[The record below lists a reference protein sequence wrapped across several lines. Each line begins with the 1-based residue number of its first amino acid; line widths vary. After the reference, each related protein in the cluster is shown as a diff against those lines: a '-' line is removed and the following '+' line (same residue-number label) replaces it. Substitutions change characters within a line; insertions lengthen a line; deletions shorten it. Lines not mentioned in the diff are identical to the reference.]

1 MPSDL
6 RPYVGAH
13 IVDGKSLSL
22 DIQREVAEGVS
33 ALNERGVEV
42 RLAVVIAG
50 DDPASHVY
58 VRNKERACERCG
70 ILSTRIDMPSTSNLE
85 EMIEVVEQLNSD
97 PSIHGI
103 LVQSPAP
110 DGVNELAIASSI
122 LPQKDVDGFHPIN
135 LGRLVQG
142 DSMGLLPC
150 TPSGVMRMLD
160 SSDVRLEGSRA
171 VVLGRSRI
179 VGMPMALM
187 LAQKGSDA
195 TVTIVHSRTSEIE
208 SICSEADILVA
219 AVGSAHMVGPQWVK
233 PGAFV
238 VDVGISRIEGGL
250 AGDVAP
256 EVSEI
261 AGWVTPVP
269 GGVGPM
275 TIAMLMKNTLSAT
288 EMQTT

>member
-1 MPSDL
+1 
-6 RPYVGAH
+6 
-13 IVDGKSLSL
+13 L
-22 DIQREVAEGVS
+22 DIQNEVANEVS
-33 ALNERGVEV
+33 ALKERGVEP

-70 ILSTRIDMPSTSNLE
+70 ILSTRIDMRANSTLE
-85 EMIEVVEQLNSD
+85 EIVEVVEGLNADS
-97 PSIHGI
+97 SIHGI

-110 DGVNELAIASSI
+110 EGVDELAIASSI
-122 LPQKDVDGFHPIN
+122 VPQKDVDGFHPVN

-142 DSMGLLPC
+142 DLGGLLPC
-150 TPSGVMRMLD
+150 TPSGVMRILH
-160 SSDVRLEGSRA
+160 SSGVKIEGTKA

-195 TVTIVHSRTSEIE
+195 TVTIAHSRTAGAQ

-219 AVGSAHMVGPQWVK
+219 AVGSAHIVGEHWVK

-238 VDVGISRIEGGL
+238 VDVGISRVGDRL
-250 AGDVAP
+250 AGDVSP

-261 AGWVTPVP
+261 AGWLTPVP

-275 TIAMLMKNTLSAT
+275 TIAMLMRNTLKAA
-288 EMQTT
+288 ELQMN

>member
-1 MPSDL
+1 
-6 RPYVGAH
+6 VGAH
-13 IVDGKSLSL
+13 IVDGRSLSL
-22 DIQREVAEGVS
+22 DIQNEVANEVS
-33 ALNERGVEV
+33 ALKERGVEP

-70 ILSTRIDMPSTSNLE
+70 ILSTRIDMRANSTLE
-85 EMIEVVEQLNSD
+85 EIVEVVEGLNADS
-97 PSIHGI
+97 SIHGI

-110 DGVNELAIASSI
+110 EGVDELAIASSI
-122 LPQKDVDGFHPIN
+122 VPQKDVDGFHPVN

-142 DSMGLLPC
+142 DLGGLLPC
-150 TPSGVMRMLD
+150 TPSGVMRILH
-160 SSDVRLEGSRA
+160 SSGVKIEGTKA

-195 TVTIVHSRTSEIE
+195 TVTIAHSRTAGAQ

-219 AVGSAHMVGPQWVK
+219 AVGSAHIVGEHWVK

-238 VDVGISRIEGGL
+238 VDVGISRVGDRL
-250 AGDVAP
+250 AGDVSP

-261 AGWVTPVP
+261 AGWLTPVP

-275 TIAMLMKNTLSAT
+275 TIAMLMRNTLKAA
-288 EMQTT
+288 ELQMN

>member
-6 RPYVGAH
+6 RPDVGAH

-22 DIQREVAEGVS
+22 DIQREVAIEVS
-33 ALNERGVEV
+33 ALKERGVEPQ
-42 RLAVVIAG
+42 LAVVIAG

-70 ILSTRIDMPSTSNLE
+70 ILSTRVDMPATSTLE
-85 EMIEVVEQLNSD
+85 EIVEVVELLNSD

-110 DGVNELAIASSI
+110 DGVDELAIASSI
-122 LPQKDVDGFHPIN
+122 LPQKDVDGFHPVN

-142 DSMGLLPC
+142 ESGGLLPC
-150 TPSGVMRMLD
+150 TPSGVIRILEA
-160 SSDVRLEGSRA
+160 SGVEIEGSRA

-195 TVTIVHSRTSEIE
+195 TVTIAHSRTAEIE

-219 AVGSAHMVGPQWVK
+219 AVGSAHMVEGHWVK

-238 VDVGISRIEGGL
+238 VDVGISRVEGRL
-250 AGDVAP
+250 AGDVSP
-256 EVSEI
+256 EVSDI
-261 AGWVTPVP
+261 AGWLTPVP

-275 TIAMLMKNTLSAT
+275 TIAMLMRNTLRAV
-288 EMQTT
+288 EWQAD

>member
-1 MPSDL
+1 MLDYL
-6 RPYVGAH
+6 RPCVSAR

-22 DIQREVAEGVS
+22 EIQQEVAEGVA
-33 ALNERGVEV
+33 ALNVRGVQPH
-42 RLAVVIAG
+42 LAVVIAG
-50 DDPASHVY
+50 DDSASHVY
-58 VRNKERACERCG
+58 IRNKERACKRCG
-70 ILSTRIDMPSTSNLE
+70 ILSTKIELPASSNLME
-85 EMIEVVEQLNSD
+85 ILEVVERLNSD

-110 DGVNELAIASSI
+110 DGVDELAVASSI

-135 LGRLVQG
+135 LGRHVQG
-142 DSMGLLPC
+142 DSRGLLPC

-238 VDVGISRIEGGL
+238 VDVGISRIGGGL